1 MIHKLFQFCPKPAIC
16 IQKSHGFLACGL
28 IRSAYIWTLEG
39 LNLKKYKPFIRNV
52 RYVEF
57 FISFLVFWPLD
68 KCPHGKLVVNKSRN
82 SVIGRLTVHHY
93 LENYIYHFGMAVRL
107 SPPSNDKLGRGG
119 RAWTFFV
126 EDERFGFQEILISR
140 LQEWPRWRKGSSRW
154 ECMYE
159 TGLR

>member
-1 MIHKLFQFCPKPAIC
+1 MAHYDSQIIPVLPKT
-16 IQKSHGFLACGL
+16 SHFHSKITWNFLARGL

-93 LENYIYHFGMAVRL
+93 LENYIYHFGMTVRL

-119 RAWTFFV
+119 RAWTFFRWKTDSLV
-126 EDERFGFQEILISR
+126 SKKFSLPYWMSCPGGERGHQA
-140 LQEWPRWRKGSSRW
+140 GNA
-154 ECMYE
+154 
-159 TGLR
+159 

>member
-1 MIHKLFQFCPKPAIC
+1 MF
-16 IQKSHGFLACGL
+16 
-28 IRSAYIWTLEG
+28 W
-39 LNLKKYKPFIRNV
+39 
-52 RYVEF
+52 YVEF

-119 RAWTFFV
+119 RTFFFV
-126 EDERFGFQEILISR
+126 EDRRLSFQVILIS
-140 LQEWPRWRKGSSRW
+140 
-154 ECMYE
+154 
-159 TGLR
+159 